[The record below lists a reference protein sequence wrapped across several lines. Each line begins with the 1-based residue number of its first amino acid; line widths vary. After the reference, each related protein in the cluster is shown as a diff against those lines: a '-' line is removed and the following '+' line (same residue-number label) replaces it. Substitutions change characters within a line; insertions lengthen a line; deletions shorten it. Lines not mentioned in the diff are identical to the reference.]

1 MQEIF
6 DTILGF
12 VSRPDKVVKQ
22 LFEQYGNWVYL
33 VLFLQIFA
41 ETGLIFLIFITA
53 FLPGDALLFALG
65 MIAAN
70 EENGLKIEILIPLL
84 MIGALLGDNLNYLI
98 GRRFGHWILQKE
110 DSRFYKKK
118 YLKRAT
124 RVFKKR
130 GRAAIIIARFTP
142 VIRTLIPFVCGIF
155 HLKYKIFL
163 LYSFIGATVW
173 VAGITL
179 IGYFLGQFKFVENNL
194 GFFIIGIIVLANL
207 PTITKVIRNRI
218 DRVKRFKKIME
229 ERSR

>member
-22 LFEQYGNWVYL
+22 LFEDYGNWVYL

-70 EENGLKIEILIPLL
+70 EDNGLKIEILIPLL
-84 MIGALLGDNLNYLI
+84 MVGALIGDNLNYLI
-98 GRRFGHWILQKE
+98 GRRFGDWILQKE

-118 YLKRAT
+118 YLKRAM

-130 GRAAIIIARFTP
+130 GRIAIIIARFTP
-142 VIRTLIPFVCGIF
+142 VIRTLIPFVCGVF
-155 HLKYKIFL
+155 QLKYKIFL

-179 IGYFLGQFKFVENNL
+179 VGYFLGKFKFVENNL
-194 GFFIIGIIVLANL
+194 GFFIIGIIVIANL

-229 ERSR
+229 ERGR

>member
-12 VSRPDKVVKQ
+12 VSRPDKLIKQ
-22 LFEQYGNWVYL
+22 LFDEYGNWIYL
-33 VLFLQIFA
+33 VLFVQIFA

-70 EENGLKIEILIPLL
+70 EENGLRIEILIPLL
-84 MIGALLGDNLNYLI
+84 MLGALLGDNVNYFI

-118 YLKRAT
+118 YLKKAMRI
-124 RVFKKR
+124 FKKR

-155 HLKYKIFL
+155 QLRYKIFL
-163 LYSFIGATVW
+163 LYSFIGAVVW

-179 IGYFLGQFKFVENNL
+179 IGFYLGKFKFVENNL
-194 GFFIIGIIVLANL
+194 GYFIIGIIVLANL
-207 PTITKVIRNRI
+207 PTITKTIKSRI
-218 DRVKRFKKIME
+218 ERVRRFKEIME
-229 ERSR
+229 KRGR